1 LVRQLRERIVAQA
14 GVKSVDVA
22 YGLPFGTMQNSLIG
36 VSIEGRPTIDDKI
49 GSAWRVVSPGYFKT
63 MGIPLLLGRA
73 FSETVDTTNSTPVVI
88 INEAFYR
95 KAFSGEDPVGKR

>member
-22 YGLPFGTMQNSLIG
+22 YGLPFGTMQDSLIG
-36 VSIEGRPTIDDKI
+36 VSIEGRSAVDDKI

-63 MGIPLLLGRA
+63 MGIRLLMGRA
-73 FSETVDTTNSTPVVI
+73 FSEELDTTNSTPAVI

-95 KAFSGEDPVGKR
+95 KAFFGEDPI